1 MTPAAGA
8 ALGGGLAA
16 LLEPTHLIALIVVAL
31 LLGQAGWR
39 ASRDALLAF
48 AFALALGLALAAAG
62 RGGHADAPLLV
73 LAAAG
78 GLLVSIGRPW
88 PLPLL
93 GAIAAAAGGGIGLG
107 AAAEAGTPQLLAL
120 AGSFVAACLGVAAGA
135 WLAALA
141 QQRPW
146 GRILVRVAGSW
157 MAAAALLVLA
167 LLYAHG

>member
-1 MTPAAGA
+1 MTPAASA
-8 ALGGGLAA
+8 
-16 LLEPTHLIALIVVAL
+16 ALIVVAL
-31 LLGQAGWR
+31 LLGQPGWR

-48 AFALALGLALAAAG
+48 AFALALGLALAATG
-62 RGGHADAPLLV
+62 RGGHADVALLV

-78 GLLVSIGRPW
+78 GLLVALGLPW

-107 AAAEAGTPQLLAL
+107 AAAEAGAPQLLAL
-120 AGSFVAACLGVAAGA
+120 AGSFMAACLGVAAGA
-135 WLAALA
+135 WLAGLA

-167 LLYAHG
+167 LLHARG

>member
-1 MTPAAGA
+1 MTPAAS
-8 ALGGGLAA
+8 
-16 LLEPTHLIALIVVAL
+16 TALIVVAL
-31 LLGQAGWR
+31 LLGQPGWR

-62 RGGHADAPLLV
+62 HGGHVDVALLV

-78 GLLVSIGRPW
+78 GLLVALGLPW

-120 AGSFVAACLGVAAGA
+120 AASFVAACLGVAAGA
-135 WLAALA
+135 WLAGLA

-167 LLYAHG
+167 LLHAHG

>member
-1 MTPAAGA
+1 MTPAAS
-8 ALGGGLAA
+8 
-16 LLEPTHLIALIVVAL
+16 TALIVVAL

-39 ASRDALLAF
+39 ASRDAVLAF

-62 RGGHADAPLLV
+62 HGGHVDVALLV

-78 GLLVSIGRPW
+78 GLLVALGRPW

-93 GAIAAAAGGGIGLG
+93 GAMAAAAGGGIGLD
-107 AAAEAGTPQLLAL
+107 AAAEAGSPHLLTL
-120 AGSFVAACLGVAAGA
+120 AGSCVAACLGVAAGA
-135 WLAALA
+135 WLAGLA

-167 LLYAHG
+167 LLHARG

>member
-1 MTPAAGA
+1 MTPAASA
-8 ALGGGLAA
+8 
-16 LLEPTHLIALIVVAL
+16 ALIVVAL
-31 LLGQAGWR
+31 LLGQPGWR

-62 RGGHADAPLLV
+62 HGGHVDVALLV

-78 GLLVSIGRPW
+78 GLLVALGLPW

-120 AGSFVAACLGVAAGA
+120 AASFVAACLGVAAGA
-135 WLAALA
+135 WLAGLA

-167 LLYAHG
+167 LLHAHG

>member
-1 MTPAAGA
+1 MTPAASA
-8 ALGGGLAA
+8 
-16 LLEPTHLIALIVVAL
+16 ALIVVAL
-31 LLGQAGWR
+31 LLGQPGWR

-62 RGGHADAPLLV
+62 HGGHGGHVDVALLV

-78 GLLVSIGRPW
+78 GLLVALGLPW

-120 AGSFVAACLGVAAGA
+120 AASFVAACLGVAAGA
-135 WLAALA
+135 WLAGLA

-167 LLYAHG
+167 LLHARG

>member
-1 MTPAAGA
+1 MTPAASA
-8 ALGGGLAA
+8 
-16 LLEPTHLIALIVVAL
+16 ALIVVAL

-48 AFALALGLALAAAG
+48 AFALALGLALAAADH
-62 RGGHADAPLLV
+62 GGHADAPLLV

-78 GLLVSIGRPW
+78 GLLVAIGRPW

-167 LLYAHG
+167 LLHARG

>member
-1 MTPAAGA
+1 MTPVAS
-8 ALGGGLAA
+8 
-16 LLEPTHLIALIVVAL
+16 TALIVVAL
-31 LLGQAGWR
+31 LLGQVGWR

-78 GLLVSIGRPW
+78 GLLVAIGRPW

-107 AAAEAGTPQLLAL
+107 AAAEAGSPHLLTL
-120 AGSFVAACLGVAAGA
+120 AGSCVAACLGVAAGA
-135 WLAALA
+135 WLAGLA

-167 LLYAHG
+167 LLHARG